1 MPSLF
6 TSALP
11 VNEKIRGDV
20 DRLQLGFSHHGI
32 DAYGIDKAELARFFT
47 ALEWAYRRYFDVHVY
62 GAEHVPLSGRAMI
75 IGNHSGGV
83 ALDALMVLASCFFEL
98 DPPRL
103 AQGMAEKFIN
113 KVPGASQLASRLGQ
127 FTGLPEHA
135 DRLLRDERLLM
146 VFPEG
151 ARGTAKLARD
161 ADSLV
166 RFGTGFMRLAL
177 KTGTPIVPVAFVGG
191 GEAIPTVMNLYK
203 LGQFLG
209 VPYIPVTPYLFP
221 LPKPVKL
228 QLLYS
233 EPLVFE
239 GDGSEADEVIHG
251 YVEQVRSRIAWL
263 IEQARA
269 LRAGTLKPEELE
281 LR

>member
-1 MPSLF
+1 
-6 TSALP
+6 
-11 VNEKIRGDV
+11 
-20 DRLQLGFSHHGI
+20 
-32 DAYGIDKAELARFFT
+32 
-47 ALEWAYRRYFDVHVY
+47 
-62 GAEHVPLSGRAMI
+62 
-75 IGNHSGGV
+75 
-83 ALDALMVLASCFFEL
+83 
-98 DPPRL
+98 
-103 AQGMAEKFIN
+103 
-113 KVPGASQLASRLGQ
+113 
-127 FTGLPEHA
+127 
-135 DRLLRDERLLM
+135 M

-177 KTGTPIVPVAFVGG
+177 KTQTPIVPVAFVGG

-203 LGQFLG
+203 LGQLMG

-221 LPKPVKL
+221 LPKPARL

-233 EPLVFE
+233 EAMVFE
-239 GDGSEADEVIHG
+239 GDGTEADEVILG
-251 YVEQVRSRIAWL
+251 YVEQVRARIAWL

-269 LRAGTLKPEELE
+269 LRDGSMKPEELE

>member
-1 MPSLF
+1 VPSLF

-11 VNEKIRGDV
+11 VNERIRANV
-20 DRLQLGFSHHGI
+20 DRLELGFSKHGI
-32 DAYGIDKAELARFFT
+32 DAYGIDKDELARFFT
-47 ALEWAYRRYFDVHVY
+47 ALEWAYRHYFQVEVH
-62 GAEHVPLSGRAMI
+62 GTEHIPLSGRAML

-113 KVPGASQLASRLGQ
+113 KVPGASQMASRLGQ

-177 KTGTPIVPVAFVGG
+177 KTRTPIIPVAFVGG

-203 LGQFLG
+203 LGQLLG
-209 VPYIPVTPYLFP
+209 VPYIPVTPYLVPF
-221 LPKPVKL
+221 PKPVRL

-233 EPLVFE
+233 EPLLFE
-239 GDGSEADEVIHG
+239 GDGSEADDVIHS
-251 YVEQVRSRIAWL
+251 YVEQVRARIAWL

>member
-11 VNEKIRGDV
+11 VDERIRKSV
-20 DRLQLGFSHHGI
+20 DRLELGFSKHGI

-47 ALEWAYRRYFDVHVY
+47 ALEWAYRKYFDMEVH
-62 GAEHVPLSGRAMI
+62 GTEHIPLSGRAMI

-113 KVPGASQLASRLGQ
+113 KVPGASQMASRLGQ

-177 KTGTPIVPVAFVGG
+177 KTRTPIIPVAFVGG
-191 GEAIPTVMNLYK
+191 GDAIPTVMNLYK
-203 LGQFLG
+203 LGQLLG
-209 VPYIPVTPYLFP
+209 VPYIPITPYLVPF
-221 LPKPVKL
+221 PKPVKL

-239 GDGSEADEVIHG
+239 GDGSEADDVIHS
-251 YVEQVRSRIAWL
+251 YVEQVRARIAWL

-269 LRAGTLKPEELE
+269 LRAGTLRPEELE

>member
-11 VNEKIRGDV
+11 VNERIRANV
-20 DRLQLGFSHHGI
+20 DRLQLGFSKHGI
-32 DAYGIDKAELARFFT
+32 DAYGIDKDELARFFT
-47 ALEWAYRRYFDVHVY
+47 ALEWVYRRYFQVEVH
-62 GAEHVPLSGRAMI
+62 GTEHIPLSGRAML

-113 KVPGASQLASRLGQ
+113 KVPGASQMASRLGQ

-177 KTGTPIVPVAFVGG
+177 KTRTPIIPVAFVGG

-203 LGQFLG
+203 LGQLLG
-209 VPYIPVTPYLFP
+209 VPYIPVTPYLVPF
-221 LPKPVKL
+221 PKPVRL

-239 GDGSEADEVIHG
+239 GDGSEADDVIHS
-251 YVEQVRSRIAWL
+251 YVEQVRARIAWL

>member
-1 MPSLF
+1 MPSFF

-11 VNEKIRGDV
+11 VDERIRANV
-20 DRLQLGFSHHGI
+20 DRLDLGFSKHGI

-47 ALEWAYRRYFDVHVY
+47 ALEWPYRKYFDLDVY
-62 GAEHVPLSGRAMI
+62 GAHHIPLTGRAML

-113 KVPGASQLASRLGQ
+113 KVPGASQMASRLGQ

-191 GEAIPTVMNLYK
+191 GDAIPTVMNLYK
-203 LGQFLG
+203 LGQLLG
-209 VPYIPVTPYLFP
+209 VPYIPVTPYLVPF
-221 LPKPVKL
+221 PKPVKL

-239 GDGSEADEVIHG
+239 GDGSEADDVIHS
-251 YVEQVRSRIAWL
+251 YVEQVRARIAWL

-269 LRAGTLKPEELE
+269 LRAGTLRPEELE

>member
-11 VNEKIRGDV
+11 VNERIRADV
-20 DRLQLGFSHHGI
+20 DRLDLGFSRHGI
-32 DAYGIDKAELARFFT
+32 DAYGVDKSELARFFT
-47 ALEWAYRRYFDVHVY
+47 ALKWVYRHYFDVEVY
-62 GAEHVPLSGRAMI
+62 GSEHIPLSGRTML

-113 KVPGASQLASRLGQ
+113 KVPGASQMASRLGQ

-177 KTGTPIVPVAFVGG
+177 KTQTPIVPVAFVGG

-203 LGQFLG
+203 LGQLMG

-221 LPKPVKL
+221 LPKPARL

-233 EPLVFE
+233 EAMVFE
-239 GDGSEADEVIHG
+239 GDGTEADEVILG
-251 YVEQVRSRIAWL
+251 YVEQVRARIAWL

-269 LRAGTLKPEELE
+269 LRDGSMKPEELE

>member
-1 MPSLF
+1 MPSFF

-11 VNEKIRGDV
+11 VDERIRANV
-20 DRLQLGFSHHGI
+20 DRLQLGFSKHGI
-32 DAYGIDKAELARFFT
+32 DAYGIDKEELARFFT
-47 ALEWAYRRYFDVHVY
+47 ALEWAYRKYFDLEVY
-62 GAEHVPLSGRAMI
+62 GTEHIPLTGRAML

-113 KVPGASQLASRLGQ
+113 KVPGASQMASRLGQ

-177 KTGTPIVPVAFVGG
+177 KTRTPIVPVAFVGG

-203 LGQFLG
+203 LGQLLG
-209 VPYIPVTPYLFP
+209 VPYIPVTPYLVPF
-221 LPKPVKL
+221 PKPVKL

-233 EPLVFE
+233 EPLLFE
-239 GDGSEADEVIHG
+239 GDGSEADDVIHS
-251 YVEQVRSRIAWL
+251 YVEQVRARIAWL

-269 LRAGTLKPEELE
+269 LRAGTLRPEELE

>member
-1 MPSLF
+1 MPSFF

-11 VNEKIRGDV
+11 VDERIRANV
-20 DRLQLGFSHHGI
+20 DRLDLGFSKHGI

-47 ALEWAYRRYFDVHVY
+47 ALEWPYRKYFDLDVY
-62 GAEHVPLSGRAMI
+62 GAQHIPLTGRAML

-113 KVPGASQLASRLGQ
+113 KVPGASQMASRLGQ

-191 GEAIPTVMNLYK
+191 GDAIPTVMNLYK
-203 LGQFLG
+203 LGQLLG
-209 VPYIPVTPYLFP
+209 VPYIPVTPYLVPF
-221 LPKPVKL
+221 PKPVKL

-239 GDGSEADEVIHG
+239 GDGSEADDVIHS
-251 YVEQVRSRIAWL
+251 YVEQVRARIAWL

-269 LRAGTLKPEELE
+269 LRAGTLRPEELE

>member
-1 MPSLF
+1 MSK
-6 TSALP
+6 SKKKVAA
-11 VNEKIRGDV
+11 
-20 DRLQLGFSHHGI
+20 LQLASGSNVSANLLETERLAEAAAKQG
-32 DAYGIDKAELARFFT
+32 AELIVLPENFAFMGRSCGDAN
-47 ALEWAYRRYFDVHVY
+47 ALREAPGD
-62 GAEHVPLSGRAMI
+62 GPLQSF
-75 IGNHSGGV
+75 
-83 ALDALMVLASCFFEL
+83 L
-98 DPPRL
+98 
-103 AQGMAEKFIN
+103 
-113 KVPGASQLASRLGQ
+113 SQLASRLGQ

-135 DRLLRDERLLM
+135 DRLLRDDRLLM

>member
-11 VNEKIRGDV
+11 VDERIRKSV
-20 DRLQLGFSHHGI
+20 DRLELGFSKHGT
-32 DAYGIDKAELARFFT
+32 DAYGIDKEELARFFT
-47 ALEWAYRRYFDVHVY
+47 ALEWAYRKYFDMEVH
-62 GAEHVPLSGRAMI
+62 GTEHIPLSGRAMI

-177 KTGTPIVPVAFVGG
+177 KTRTPIIPVAFVGG

-203 LGQFLG
+203 LGQLLG
-209 VPYIPVTPYLFP
+209 VPYIPVTPYLVPF
-221 LPKPVKL
+221 PKPVKL

-233 EPLVFE
+233 EPLLFE
-239 GDGSEADEVIHG
+239 GDGSEADDVIHS
-251 YVEQVRSRIAWL
+251 YVEQVRARIAWL

-269 LRAGTLKPEELE
+269 LRAGTLRPEELE